1 MDKHRSTAATKGEDI
16 KKGFIIFKI
25 YLYPEVD
32 QMPIV
37 WHFDISVQIYKSRAQ
52 QDNLVLS
59 CVIMSIQ

>member
-37 WHFDISVQIYKSRAQ
+37 WHFDIFLQIYKSRDTTEQ
-52 QDNLVLS
+52 LGS
-59 CVIMSIQ
+59 